1 MLKKIMKYDLEY
13 MFKTLGIFYIV
24 TILLALL
31 TRGLLAVDDIR
42 IFAVIRTICVIATV
56 ILAIAIALITVL
68 RMWMRFR
75 DNLYKDESYLTHTL
89 PVKKSTLYTSKM
101 LTSIISVFATFIVL
115 VVVLLI
121 TFYSKENVA
130 FLKDIFSQ
138 LKGVIGCNYKT
149 LLVIVGGLYLIEW
162 INLLQIGFTG
172 IILGHRKNSDKTI
185 YSIVYGFIAYWI
197 GVLFLFV
204 SIVITAVFNKNL
216 WNFMFLQGTV
226 SYKDFGV
233 FALIAFACYMLLMI
247 IVYIINRKFL
257 NKGVNVE

>member
-1 MLKKIMKYDLEY
+1 MLKKIMKFDLEY

-115 VVVLLI
+115 VAVLFI
-121 TFYSKENVA
+121 TFYSKEYV
-130 FLKDIFSQ
+130 
-138 LKGVIGCNYKT
+138 
-149 LLVIVGGLYLIEW
+149 
-162 INLLQIGFTG
+162 
-172 IILGHRKNSDKTI
+172 
-185 YSIVYGFIAYWI
+185 
-197 GVLFLFV
+197 
-204 SIVITAVFNKNL
+204 VF
-216 WNFMFLQGTV
+216 
-226 SYKDFGV
+226 
-233 FALIAFACYMLLMI
+233 
-247 IVYIINRKFL
+247 
-257 NKGVNVE
+257 